1 LTVGGMPR
9 KRLTDVTLVAATSVA
24 IEETVSA
31 LSASM
36 RQLEFAEV
44 LLLSDQPPPAGSD
57 EGIVWRSVEPITS
70 REAFS
75 RFMLQE
81 LGGHIRTSHA
91 LCVQWDGF
99 VLNGDAWDPAFLD
112 YDYIGAVW
120 PHLSRPYN
128 VGNGGFSLRS
138 KRLMDECR
146 ELPFD
151 GSEGEDL
158 FIGKTCRPRLETEGI
173 RFAPEAVARK
183 FAYERTRPTGQEF
196 GFHGSYNLVRLLPS
210 GDASSFFGNLDA
222 GLLARN
228 ERLELFWWALLRG
241 RLTLAATMLRRLV
254 RSPPSRPKK

>member
-1 LTVGGMPR
+1 MPR
-9 KRLTDVTLVAATSVA
+9 NRLADVTLVAATSVA

-57 EGIVWRSVEPITS
+57 ERIVWRSIDQITS

-75 RFMLQE
+75 RFMLQDF
-81 LGGHIRTSHA
+81 GDYIRTSHA

-112 YDYIGAVW
+112 YDYVGAVW

-146 ELPFD
+146 QLPFD

-158 FIGKTCRPRLETEGI
+158 FIGRTCRPRLEAEGI
-173 RFAPEAVARK
+173 RFAPEAVARR

-196 GFHGSYNLVRLLPS
+196 GFHGSYNLARLLPA
-210 GDASSFFGNLDA
+210 DEALRLFRHLDSS
-222 GLLARN
+222 LLASN
-228 ERLELFWWALLRG
+228 ERVELFWWALMSG
-241 RLTLAATMLRRLV
+241 RLKLAGVLLRRLA
-254 RSPPSRPKK
+254 SLEG